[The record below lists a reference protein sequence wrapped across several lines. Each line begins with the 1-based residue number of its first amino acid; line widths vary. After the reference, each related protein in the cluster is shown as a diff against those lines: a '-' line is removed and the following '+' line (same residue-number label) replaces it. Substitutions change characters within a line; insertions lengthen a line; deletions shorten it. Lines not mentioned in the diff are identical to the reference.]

1 MRDTTTIMSAA
12 MMMMTRPMRIM
23 AHSFQ
28 WRPGTWARSA
38 ADPWCLP
45 PPYVRNLKLAIC
57 F

>member
-23 AHSFQ
+23 ARSFQ
-28 WRPGTWARSA
+28 RRRGTRPPSA

-45 PPYVRNLKLAIC
+45 PPYVRNLKLAI
-57 F
+57 FF